1 MPIYE
6 YKCRKCGNDFELLVF
21 KTTVAACPKCQSQE
35 LEQLLT
41 GFAVS
46 SDSSRQAN
54 AKASRR
60 AQVKNKDFKEQQVA
74 QAEYVQKHADD

>member
-6 YKCRKCGNDFELLVF
+6 YKCRQCANQFEMLVL
-21 KTTVAACPKCQSQE
+21 KNTVAACPSCQGQD

-46 SDSSRQAN
+46 SDNIRQAN
-54 AKASRR
+54 ARSSRR
-60 AQVKNKDFKEQQVA
+60 AQITSKDLKDQQVA